1 MESSIEVGE
10 LLRSELT
17 MSNAVL
23 LLKDEA
29 TSASGRQPQAMENAV
44 RLALLVT
51 RSFVTFLSDAL
62 SKDSHEDVLQL
73 VSLLQL
79 SDVFVK
85 LGQSGSPEAAQ
96 SKFLGSSYIPSF
108 LWVNLPLLIFS

>member
-1 MESSIEVGE
+1 
-10 LLRSELT
+10 
-17 MSNAVL
+17 MSKAVL

-29 TSASGRQPQAMENAV
+29 TSAGGRQPQAMDNAV

-62 SKDSHEDVLQL
+62 SKSSHEDVLQL

-85 LGQSGSPEAAQ
+85 LRQNDSPEGAQ
-96 SKFLGSSYIPSF
+96 NNGGPLIQSS
-108 LWVNLPLLIFS
+108 